1 MPTIKPIS
9 ELQRNTAALVRE
21 AMETKEPI
29 YLTKNGSASVV
40 LLDAREYDRQIKA
53 YKELHREYVRTS
65 VLLGRMQA
73 DSGMFHAWDEVKQQ
87 LFDRWGEDVLDV

>member
-9 ELQRNTAALVRE
+9 ELQRNTASLVRE

-40 LLDAREYDRQIKA
+40 LLDAHEYDRQLQA
-53 YKELHREYVRTS
+53 YEQLWRDYVVAS
-65 VLLGRMQA
+65 VELGREQHEA
-73 DSGMFHAWDEVKQQ
+73 GKSVS
-87 LFDRWGEDVLDV
+87 LDVVLQHLKEKWGDDAY

>member
-9 ELQRNTAALVRE
+9 ELQRNAAALVRE

-40 LLDAREYDRQIKA
+40 LLDAEEYDRQVKA
-53 YKELHREYVRTS
+53 TKDLWRSYVRTGIELGEAQIEGGHFYTLETLDQ
-65 VLLGRMQA
+65 LLR
-73 DSGMFHAWDEVKQQ
+73 E
-87 LFDRWGEDVLDV
+87 RWGDDAF

>member
-29 YLTKNGSASVV
+29 YFTKNGNAAVV
-40 LLDAREYDRQIKA
+40 IIDAATYDQNQREA
-53 YKELHREYVRTS
+53 EELHRAYVRTS
-65 VLLGRMQA
+65 IELGRLQIEN
-73 DSGMFHAWDEVKQQ
+73 GQYYTLDE
-87 LFDRWGEDVLDV
+87 LDAHLRERWGDDAY